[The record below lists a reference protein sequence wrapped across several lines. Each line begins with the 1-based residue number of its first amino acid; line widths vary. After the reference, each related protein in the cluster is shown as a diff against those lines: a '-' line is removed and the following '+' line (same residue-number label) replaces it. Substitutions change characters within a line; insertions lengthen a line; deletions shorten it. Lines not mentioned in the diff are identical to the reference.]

1 MQLAEST
8 RHYLRG
14 LLMGTADIIP
24 GVSGGTM
31 ALVLGI
37 YERLLAAISGA
48 ASAAFRLFRGD
59 PAGAWRAMRAIDVAL
74 LVPLGAGIAT
84 ALLAGAA
91 VIPGLLED
99 HPVPTRALF
108 FGLIA
113 GSILIP
119 WRAIRQR
126 SATQIIVLLVAAGA
140 AFLFTGLPDRTVGE
154 PSLPVVFASAA
165 LAICAMILPGISGA
179 FLLVV
184 LGMYEVTLDAVHE
197 RDVVYVGVFLAG
209 AATGITS
216 FAWFLRRLLD
226 RAHDV
231 TMAALTGLMAG
242 SLRALWP
249 FIEDDR
255 SLRGPAEGEP
265 VALAVALGLGG
276 FAFVL
281 VLARMGSRAEARQ
294 GQPE

>member
-1 MQLAEST
+1 MQLAESA

-48 ASAAFRLFRGD
+48 ASAAFRLLRGD
-59 PAGAWRAMRAIDVAL
+59 PAGAWRAVRAIDFAL
-74 LVPLGAGIAT
+74 LLPLGAGIGT

-119 WRAIRQR
+119 WRAIRRR
-126 SATQIIVLLVAAGA
+126 SGAQLAVLLVGAAA
-140 AFLFTGLPDRTVGE
+140 AFLFTGLPDRTVGD

-165 LAICAMILPGISGA
+165 LAICAMILPGVSGA

-216 FAWFLRRLLD
+216 FAWFLRRLLE
-226 RAHDV
+226 RAHDL
-231 TMAALTGLMAG
+231 TMAALVGLMAG

-255 SLRGPAEGEP
+255 SLRGPVQGEP

-281 VLARMGSRAEARQ
+281 GLAALGTRAEARQ
-294 GQPE
+294 GQPK